1 MFVDHSMQHRAAG
14 PDVKE
19 NFMEVVPQL
28 NPREALVEANR
39 CLFCEDAPCTKACPT
54 SIDVPMF
61 IKQIASNNL
70 VGSAQTIMDSNPLG
84 ASCAVVCP
92 TEELCVGA
100 CVLND
105 LTVPIMIGELQRVAT
120 DHVMEKGI
128 DLYEAGP
135 SNGLKVGIIGAGPSG
150 LGAARELALLGYKV
164 TMYEAKEKAGG
175 LCSYGIP
182 QFRLPHKMI
191 DWEVDQIEKLGVEIR
206 TNVEVGKDVS
216 ADSIIEENDAV
227 LLAIGMGKI
236 QKLGIEGEDLP
247 GVIDALDLLERT
259 KDGNPEEVTIGKR
272 VVVIGAGNTA
282 IDAATTSKRL
292 GAEVVQILYRRSQKE
307 MTAYA
312 FEYDFA
318 KRDSIEFRWLTA
330 VTRILGRGR
339 VEGIECIKMKLGDPD
354 ENGRATPVQIEGSE
368 FYLEVDNVIAGI
380 GQYRFTDLFDQFQ
393 VQHKKGIV
401 TIDDEMK
408 SSRDKVWS
416 AGDVVYDGK
425 GAEATVVYSVEQGK
439 QAAYPIDRALTGIDE
454 EAQVKLLKARKRAK
468 VS

>member
-1 MFVDHSMQHRAAG
+1 MFVDHGMKHRAAG
-14 PDVKE
+14 PDIKE
-19 NFMEVVPQL
+19 NFKDVVPVL
-28 NPREALVEANR
+28 NSREALVEANR

-70 VGSAQTIMDSNPLG
+70 TGSAKTIMESNPLG

-120 DHVMEKGI
+120 DHVRENGI
-128 DLYEAGP
+128 DLFKPGAP
-135 SNGLKVGIIGAGPSG
+135 NDFKVGIIGAGPAG
-150 LGAARELALLGYKV
+150 LGAARELARLGYHV
-164 TMYEAKEKAGG
+164 TIYEAKEKPGG
-175 LCSYGIP
+175 LCTYGIATFRHP
-182 QFRLPHKMI
+182 QELI
-191 DWEVDQIEKLGVEIR
+191 DWEVDQVLKLGVEIQ
-206 TNVEVGKDVS
+206 TNVQVGKDISFDDLV
-216 ADSIIEENDAV
+216 DENDAV

-247 GVIDALDLLERT
+247 GVIDALDMLEQT
-259 KDGNPEEVTIGKR
+259 KTGNPEELRIGRR
-272 VVVIGAGNTA
+272 VAVIGGGNTA

-292 GAEVVQILYRRSQKE
+292 GAEVVQMLYRRTQKE

-318 KRDSIEFRWLTA
+318 KRDAIEFRWLTV

-339 VEGIECIKMKLGDPD
+339 VEGIECIKMKLGEPD
-354 ENGRATPVQIEGSE
+354 ENGRATPIPIEGSE
-368 FYLEVDNVIAGI
+368 FYLEVDNVIVGI
-380 GQYRFTDLFDQFQ
+380 GQSKFTELLDDFNIK
-393 VQHKKGIV
+393 HKKGIV
-401 TIDDEMK
+401 VIDEEMK
-408 SSRDKVWS
+408 TSRDKVYS
-416 AGDVVYDGK
+416 AGDVVFDCP

-439 QAAYPIDRALTGIDE
+439 QAAYSIDRYLRN
-454 EAQVKLLKARKRAK
+454 RKGRK
-468 VS
+468 IS

>member
-1 MFVDHSMQHRAAG
+1 MFVDHGMKHRAAG
-14 PDVKE
+14 LNIKG
-19 NFMEVVPQL
+19 NFQDVVPPL
-28 NPREALVEANR
+28 NSREALVEANR

-70 VGSAQTIMDSNPLG
+70 VGSAKTIMESNPLG

-120 DHVMEKGI
+120 DHVRENGI
-128 DLYEAGP
+128 DLFEPGDV
-135 SNGLKVGIIGAGPSG
+135 NGFKVGIIGAGPAG
-150 LGAARELALLGYKV
+150 LGAARELARMGYQV
-164 TMYEAKEKAGG
+164 TIYEAKEKAGG
-175 LCSYGIP
+175 LCSYGIATFRHP
-182 QFRLPHKMI
+182 QESI
-191 DWEVDQIEKLGVEIR
+191 DWEVDQVLKLGVEIR
-206 TNVEVGKDVS
+206 TNVEVGKDISFDAIV
-216 ADSIIEENDAV
+216 DTYNAV

-247 GVIDALDLLERT
+247 GVIDALDLLEQT
-259 KDGNPEEVTIGKR
+259 KTGIPEEVKIGRR
-272 VVVIGAGNTA
+272 VAVIGGGNTA

-292 GAEVVQILYRRSQKE
+292 GAEVVQMFYRRTQKE

-318 KRDSIEFRWLTA
+318 KRDAIEFRWLT
-330 VTRILGRGR
+330 VVNRILGRGR
-339 VEGIECIKMKLGDPD
+339 VEGIECIKMKLGEPD
-354 ENGRATPVQIEGSE
+354 ENGRATPIPIEGSE
-368 FYLEVDNVIAGI
+368 FCLEVDNVVVSI
-380 GQYRFTDLFDQFQ
+380 GQGKFTELFDKFQ
-393 VQHKKGIV
+393 IAHSKGIV
-401 TIDDEMK
+401 AVDDEMRT
-408 SSRDKVWS
+408 SRNKVYS
-416 AGDVVYDGK
+416 AGDVVFDGK

-439 QAAYPIDRALTGIDE
+439 QAAFAIDRD
-454 EAQVKLLKARKRAK
+454 LKNKANSK